1 MALRPEGVG
10 EGREAIHEYEGC
22 YSVWDQIGIRIHS
35 MESVYTLELIEKYR
49 EKLFAATDS

>member
-1 MALRPEGVG
+1 MGVG